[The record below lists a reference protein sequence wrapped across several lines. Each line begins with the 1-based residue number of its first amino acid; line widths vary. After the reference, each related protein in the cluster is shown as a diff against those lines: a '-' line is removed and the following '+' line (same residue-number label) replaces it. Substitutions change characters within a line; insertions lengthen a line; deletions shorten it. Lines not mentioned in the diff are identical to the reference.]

1 MMACIGRN
9 YSKIFVFDEVYY
21 LFHFNI
27 IIQHNRMYSTKIIQ
41 KFLLTPAKYQAR
53 NYYYYYYYSLT
64 KGKPKYICLRIQLSF
79 YKQFNLI

>member
-53 NYYYYYYYSLT
+53 NYYYYSLT
-64 KGKPKYICLRIQLSF
+64 KGKPKYVSLGIQLSL